1 MYFRGVIFH
10 CHRFIRSALCYAYM
24 LHHAFRSLVITFFL
38 SCALAQ
44 VPNSITAP
52 CSDVTCEIQVDW
64 LRNNGMVA
72 MAAAAMPPEKFG
84 FKPTPEQQN
93 FGERVLHVASINLAI
108 LQSLGAKTP
117 APAINEKATS
127 KGEIL
132 SSLTKVTEYGTAV
145 LKELKPDQLTTQR
158 APPEAMAWFMG
169 PKLTPQRAV
178 YFLMAHAQDTYGQ
191 LVVYLRLN
199 GVIPPL
205 SRQP

>member
-1 MYFRGVIFH
+1 MLGNMFH
-10 CHRFIRSALCYAYM
+10 NARP
-24 LHHAFRSLVITFFL
+24 LVIVFSL
-38 SCALAQ
+38 SSAFAQ
-44 VPNSITAP
+44 VPNSVTAACDNVP
-52 CSDVTCEIQVDW
+52 CEIQVDW

-72 MAAAAMPPEKFG
+72 VSAAAMPPEKFG
-84 FKPTPEQQN
+84 FKPTPEQQT

-127 KGEIL
+127 KDEIL
-132 SSLTKVTEYGTAV
+132 ASLAKVTEYGTAV

-158 APPEAMAWFMG
+158 PSPEVMAWFMG
-169 PKLTPQRAV
+169 PKLTPQRAI
-178 YFLMAHAQDTYGQ
+178 YFPMAHAQDTYGQ

-199 GVIPPL
+199 GIVPPL